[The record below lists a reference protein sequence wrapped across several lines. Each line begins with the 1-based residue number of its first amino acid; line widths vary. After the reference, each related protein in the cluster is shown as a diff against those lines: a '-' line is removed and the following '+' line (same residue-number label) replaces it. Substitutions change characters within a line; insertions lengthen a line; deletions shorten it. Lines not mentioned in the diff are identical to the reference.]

1 MQALLFQNMALK
13 SNFNFTKEKYLMLRN
28 FFILMSAMFI
38 GGIYYGY
45 STSKS
50 KEMQI

>member
-1 MQALLFQNMALK
+1 
-13 SNFNFTKEKYLMLRN
+13 MLRN

-50 KEMQI
+50 KEMQNIALSVPTIPLGMTG